1 MTSHMALPTPTRH
14 LPRTDRLTA
23 LVAFV
28 AAVVLLRLPFARLTR
43 LVAAIKT
50 TCCRRD
56 ATPEEAETAALTARS
71 AGRWFPGRAACLEN
85 SLAAVLTAAARG
97 RAVDWCIGARLAPYA
112 SHAWIQTRGRPAGEP
127 ADPDRPYLLL
137 LRI

>member
-1 MTSHMALPTPTRH
+1 MTSHMALPEPTRP
-14 LPRTDRLTA
+14 LPRADRLA
-23 LVAFV
+23 AMAAFA

-43 LVAAIKT
+43 LVAEIKAV
-50 TCCRRD
+50 CCRRD
-56 ATPEEAETAALTARS
+56 ATPDEAEIAALAAQA

-97 RAVDWCIGARLAPYA
+97 RAVDWCIGARTAPFT

-127 ADPDRPYLLL
+127 AEADRPYLLL